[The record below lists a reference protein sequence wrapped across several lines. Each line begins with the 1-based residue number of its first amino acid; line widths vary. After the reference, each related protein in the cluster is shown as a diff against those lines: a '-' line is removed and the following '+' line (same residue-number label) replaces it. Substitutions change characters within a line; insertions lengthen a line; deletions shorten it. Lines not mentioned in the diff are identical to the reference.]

1 MNIKIHSVRF
11 DADRKLK
18 QFVNQKI
25 EKLNHFSDG
34 IVSAEVYLRL
44 DNDEDR
50 ENKIAEIKIEYPGGP
65 LFAKKQGKTFEEA
78 MDQALDAIK
87 KQIVKQKEKMKG
99 I

>member
-11 DADRKLK
+11 DADKRLI

-25 EKLNHFSDG
+25 EKLNHFSEG

-44 DNDEDR
+44 DNDQEK

-65 LFAKKQGKTFEEA
+65 LFAKKQSKTFEEA
-78 MDQALDAIK
+78 TDLAVDAIK
-87 KQIVKQKEKMKG
+87 KQIIKHKEKMKG